1 MSEPWD
7 EHKQR
12 QDIDD
17 LNNERAGNETGRI
30 QRFLHDRDPQH
41 IASQKEDRERKL
53 SALMEMM
60 RDPAYAAAYQGAW
73 DALDRAQAAVDAALM
88 ETAEA
93 IDRLTD
99 ITDDMDARAHRLG
112 DEAVFE
118 GDDGAYYRAG
128 GSRLS
133 EDEVARI
140 DRRVGAPSYDTRRM
154 AQEAL
159 DAARARR
166 AEILSIQDN
175 VIDPARERL
184 ADPDNPITLDD
195 LEGLTE
201 TLDGVAA
208 KYQSNSARADFSQA
222 ASFEEEQPAV
232 ILSLDELGAPS
243 SRPATP

>member
-7 EHKQR
+7 EQKRR
-12 QDIDD
+12 QEIDD

-30 QRFLHDRDPQH
+30 RRFLPDRDPKH
-41 IASQKEDRERKL
+41 IATQKKDRERKL

-88 ETAEA
+88 EAAEA

-118 GDDGAYYRAG
+118 GDDGAYYRAN

-133 EDEVARI
+133 EDEAARVE
-140 DRRVGAPSYDTRRM
+140 RREGAPSYDARRM
-154 AQEAL
+154 AQDAL

-166 AEILSIQDN
+166 AEILGIQDN

-184 ADPDNPITLDD
+184 ADPDNPMSEDELRDLTDRLNEVPNDLPRQEVGRHFDSAVSATSPEAPPILALDD
-195 LEGLTE
+195 LRDPL
-201 TLDGVAA
+201 
-208 KYQSNSARADFSQA
+208 
-222 ASFEEEQPAV
+222 
-232 ILSLDELGAPS
+232 APS
-243 SRPATP
+243 LP